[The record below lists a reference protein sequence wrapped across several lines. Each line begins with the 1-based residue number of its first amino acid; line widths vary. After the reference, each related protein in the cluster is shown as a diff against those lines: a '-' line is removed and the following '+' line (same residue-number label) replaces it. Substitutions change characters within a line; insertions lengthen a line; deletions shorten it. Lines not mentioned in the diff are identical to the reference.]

1 MAEDAHKKYENKRD
15 SYYRWLAF
23 AIFLIVVGVGVL
35 GVLPLQYL
43 WISLFPICI
52 GLILIPVSLKMKQ
65 ASETL
70 SKEIPGMEK
79 EVKQLSQGLGQMQE
93 KYGQALKLIPSE
105 YRHADQLNYIIEH
118 LRNSDDSFADIA
130 EQYEIEKHVQMIQD
144 LHRQQ
149 IEQQQRRS
157 DYEQR
162 TEKLNTVDKV
172 ELMHALEEWRSR
184 YEPIKNRNS
193 DLRNIIRQHNENPDD
208 VLREAQ

>member
-15 SYYRWLAF
+15 SYYRWLTF

-35 GVLPLQYL
+35 RVLPLQYL

-93 KYGQALKLIPSE
+93 KYGQALKLILSE